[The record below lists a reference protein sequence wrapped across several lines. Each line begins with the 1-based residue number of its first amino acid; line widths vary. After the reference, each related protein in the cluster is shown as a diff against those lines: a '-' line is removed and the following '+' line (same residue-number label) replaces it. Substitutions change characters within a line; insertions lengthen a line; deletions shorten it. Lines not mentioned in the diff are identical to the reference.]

1 MPLRMPFFAPA
12 FVLAHVLVHVLLAAP
27 SASAEPPRRAVGLL
41 AEIEFGEG
49 PVRLPAASGSQL
61 AQVAAWAN
69 DNFDALIVVDGH
81 ADARG
86 PAAGNVR
93 LSMRRARL
101 VRDQLVAIGV
111 NPSQIVISAFGAEG
125 RRNARVAV
133 WGTYDTYESV
143 IAKRRGARRIEMP
156 VKPPR
161 DGETRHARPPNAK
174 RR

>member
-1 MPLRMPFFAPA
+1 MSWRITWFAP
-12 FVLAHVLVHVLLAAP
+12 LALLVHVLVAAP
-27 SASAEPPRRAVGLL
+27 SAGAEPPRREVGLL

-49 PVRLPAASGSQL
+49 VARLPAASGSQL

-69 DNFDALIVVDGH
+69 DNFDALIVIDGH
-81 ADARG
+81 ADGRG

-101 VRDQLVAIGV
+101 VRDQLIAIGV
-111 NPSQIVISAFGAEG
+111 DPSQIIISAFGAEG
-125 RRNARVAV
+125 RRQARVAV

-143 IAKRRGARRIEMP
+143 IAKHRRARRIEMP
-156 VKPPR
+156 SKQPQG
-161 DGETRHARPPNAK
+161 DETRQARPPRAK